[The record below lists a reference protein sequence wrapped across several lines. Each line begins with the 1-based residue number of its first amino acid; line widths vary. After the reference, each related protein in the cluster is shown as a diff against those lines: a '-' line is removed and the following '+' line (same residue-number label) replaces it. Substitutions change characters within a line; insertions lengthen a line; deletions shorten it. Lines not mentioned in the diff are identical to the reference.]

1 MYRNLG
7 QVQGFFGPVHTNS
20 NHWTSVYINL
30 VANTLLYI
38 DPLSPPNEQ
47 AVAET
52 YTYNWLEWGLL
63 HNNNVPN
70 CSVPTSLTAITT
82 PHLHQKD
89 NRNCGIFTMCVR
101 INIYKFRVFAKKCP
115 HFSSQ
120 MEIYFQFAKRLL
132 QGVPINGDVTPS
144 YEGATIAAEI
154 LDASDSLWDLCAK
167 CGQRLTTDATHLM
180 TCCGICLPR
189 RIFHSKCI
197 PENQ

>member
-7 QVQGFFGPVHTNS
+7 QVQGFFGPVHTNG
-20 NHWTSVYINL
+20 NHWTLVYIDL

-82 PHLHQKD
+82 PHPHQKD
-89 NRNCGIFTMCVR
+89 NCNCGIFTMCVC
-101 INIYKFRVFAKKCP
+101 INIYKFRVFCQKMSTLQLTNGNL
-115 HFSSQ
+115 FSVHKEVTAGCSYQ
-120 MEIYFQFAKRLL
+120 WRCNSRL
-132 QGVPINGDVTPS
+132 
-144 YEGATIAAEI
+144 
-154 LDASDSLWDLCAK
+154 
-167 CGQRLTTDATHLM
+167 QRCHNSCQDF
-180 TCCGICLPR
+180 GR
-189 RIFHSKCI
+189 K
-197 PENQ
+197 